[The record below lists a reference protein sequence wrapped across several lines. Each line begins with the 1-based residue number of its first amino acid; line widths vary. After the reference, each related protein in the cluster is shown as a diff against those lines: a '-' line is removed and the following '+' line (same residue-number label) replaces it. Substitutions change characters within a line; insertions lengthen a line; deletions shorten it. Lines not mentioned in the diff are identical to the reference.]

1 MNKELGIL
9 INTASKDYMKISAAN
24 LNYIYEKN
32 IFSKKKAR
40 EKTKHNY
47 EIALKRNII
56 FFLYKWDYSLNL
68 VYDWIINGIPN
79 DELAVKQLDRI
90 WDNSAT
96 SNIGDIIILRNGRP
110 LTEEMRD
117 IIKRYD
123 SISIEEDRIEELE
136 YSYKVA
142 SIRDKML
149 VKLINLS
156 INTNNR
162 KIVNAAF
169 SSGSPQEVVSFINN
183 ELYELSKIALMEK
196 WC

>member
-1 MNKELGIL
+1 MRMTISQLEECERLLSTTCCLQFNEPP
-9 INTASKDYMKISAAN
+9 ASY
-24 LNYIYEKN
+24 
-32 IFSKKKAR
+32 
-40 EKTKHNY
+40 
-47 EIALKRNII
+47 
-56 FFLYKWDYSLNL
+56 
-68 VYDWIINGIPN
+68 
-79 DELAVKQLDRI
+79 ELAVKQLDRI